1 MFVAG
6 MLEVLESLRP
16 LVGKLAD
23 EPVGS
28 AEAAE
33 LVQLCVVAERLVVA
47 ARMMA
52 ARAVDSD
59 HWKARGFRS
68 AASWMAAEAGTPSG
82 PAIAAMGTLRLLDD
96 LPGTAVAF
104 REGRL
109 SLAQISEI
117 AAVASEWPATEQQL
131 LDAAEFMSLNELREE
146 CR

>member
-6 MLEVLESLRP
+6 MLDVLEALRP

-33 LVQLCVVAERLVVA
+33 LVGLCVEAERLVTA

-68 AASWMAAEAGTPSG
+68 AAAWMAAEAGTAGG
-82 PAIAAMGTLRLLDD
+82 PVGRGRGKPRRVRGT
-96 LPGTAVAF
+96 PG
-104 REGRL
+104 
-109 SLAQISEI
+109 
-117 AAVASEWPATEQQL
+117 
-131 LDAAEFMSLNELREE
+131 
-146 CR
+146 